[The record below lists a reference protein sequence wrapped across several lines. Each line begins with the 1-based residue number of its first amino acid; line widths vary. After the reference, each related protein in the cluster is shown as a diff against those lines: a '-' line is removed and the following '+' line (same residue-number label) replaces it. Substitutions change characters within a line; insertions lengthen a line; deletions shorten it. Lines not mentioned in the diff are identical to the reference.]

1 MAESDQPLWKQLYTQ
16 AFMESDR
23 QKVTLLLLAAEL
35 AMTERCRQLLDCPEH
50 HEERNELAVAK
61 AAVETIRFRK
71 LGWPLVAQADFHVG
85 IATR

>member
-1 MAESDQPLWKQLYTQ
+1 VGESDHPLWKQQYTQ

-61 AAVETIRFRK
+61 AALETIRFCK
-71 LGWPLVAQADFHVG
+71 LGWPFTSG
-85 IATR
+85 

>member
-1 MAESDQPLWKQLYTQ
+1 MGESDHPLWKQQYTQ

-61 AAVETIRFRK
+61 AALETIRFRK
-71 LGWPLVAQADFHVG
+71 LGWPFTSG
-85 IATR
+85 